1 MIQFH
6 EIQIQQCIV
15 HKVGN
20 KCDDGG
26 CSFSNVLVNV
36 DEKMHRV
43 LENYFIKS
51 FINNELYWHF
61 SHISDIDLNE
71 VYSYVLSLF
80 QGEESFID
88 VSWKIASYLYEC
100 TTHPNVK
107 SGDLYVV
114 YIKECILDSEKCDAV
129 GIFKSENLDTF
140 IKVINIEEGY
150 NVEAHQGINI
160 NKLDK
165 GCLIF
170 NTKKEEGY
178 VVAVVDNTN
187 KFDAKYWVEDFL
199 GVKPRQDRYY
209 QTQNFMAACKD
220 FVIKQLPSEFEIS
233 KADQVE
239 LLNRSVQYFKDNV
252 EFNMQQFSSIVLEQP
267 EVIKS
272 FNNYKERYQSER
284 DITLEDSFSISGD
297 AVKKQSRSFKSV
309 IKLDKNFHIYVHGDS
324 RLIEQGEDEKGR
336 YYKVYYNEEY

>member
-1 MIQFH
+1 MIQCY

-20 KCDDGG
+20 KCEDGG
-26 CSFSNVLVNV
+26 CCLSNVFVNV

-51 FINNELYWHF
+51 FINNEQYWQF
-61 SHISDIDLNE
+61 SHISDIELNE
-71 VYSYVLSLF
+71 VYSYVLSIF
-80 QGEESFID
+80 TSGKEFID
-88 VSWKIASYLYEC
+88 ISRKIASYLYEC

-107 SGDLYVV
+107 PGELYVV
-114 YIKECILDSEKCDAV
+114 YIKDCILDSEKCDAV

-140 IKVINIEEGY
+140 IKVTNIADGY
-150 NVEAHQGINI
+150 DVEAHQGINI

-170 NTKKEEGY
+170 NSKKDDGY

-187 KFDAKYWVEDFL
+187 KSDAKYWVEDFL
-199 GVKPRQDRYY
+199 GVKPRQDKYF
-209 QTQNFMAACKD
+209 QTQNFMAACKS
-220 FVIKQLPSEFEIS
+220 FVTKQLPSEFEIS

-239 LLNRSVQYFKDNV
+239 LLNRSVQYFKEND
-252 EFNMQQFSSIVLEQP
+252 EFSMQDFSSTVLEQP
-267 EVIKS
+267 EVIQS
-272 FNNYKERYQSER
+272 FNSYKERYQSER

-309 IKLDKNFHIYVHGDS
+309 IKLDKNFHIYVHGD
-324 RLIEQGEDEKGR
+324 RRMIEQGEDEKGR

>member
-20 KCDDGG
+20 KCEDGG
-26 CSFSNVLVNV
+26 CSLSSVLVNV

-51 FINNELYWHF
+51 FINNEQYWRF
-61 SHISDIDLNE
+61 SHISDIELNE
-71 VYSYVLSLF
+71 VYSYVLSMF
-80 QGEESFID
+80 QGEKGFID

-114 YIKECILDSEKCDAV
+114 YIKECIWYSEKCDAV

-140 IKVINIEEGY
+140 IKVTNVADGY
-150 NVEAHQGINI
+150 DVETHQGINI

-187 KFDAKYWVEDFL
+187 KSDAKYWVEDFL
-199 GVKPRQDRYY
+199 GVKPRQDKYF
-209 QTQNFMAACKD
+209 QTQNFMSVCKS
-220 FVIKQLPSEFEIS
+220 FVTKQLPSEFEVS
-233 KADQVE
+233 KADQAE
-239 LLNRSVQYFKDNV
+239 ILNRSVQYFKDND
-252 EFNMQQFSSIVLEQP
+252 EFSIQEFSETVLEHP
-267 EVIKS
+267 EVIES
-272 FNNYKERYQSER
+272 FQSYKERYQTER
-284 DITLEDSFSISGD
+284 DIEIEDSFAISND
-297 AVKKQSRSFKSV
+297 AVKKQARSFKSV
-309 IKLDKNFHIYVHGDS
+309 IKLDKNFHIYVHGN
-324 RLIEQGEDEKGR
+324 RNLIEQGEDEKGR

>member
-20 KCDDGG
+20 KCEDGG
-26 CSFSNVLVNV
+26 CSLSNVLVNV

-51 FINNELYWHF
+51 FINNEQYWQF
-61 SHISDIDLNE
+61 SHISDIELNE
-71 VYSYVLSLF
+71 VYSYVLSMF
-80 QGEESFID
+80 QGEKGFID

-129 GIFKSENLDTF
+129 GVFKSENLDTF
-140 IKVINIEEGY
+140 IKVTNIADGY
-150 NVEAHQGINI
+150 DVEAHQGINI

-170 NTKKEEGY
+170 NTKKDEGY

-187 KFDAKYWVEDFL
+187 RSDAKYWVEDFL
-199 GVKPRQDRYY
+199 GVKPRQDKYF
-209 QTQNFMAACKD
+209 QTQNFMSVCKS
-220 FVIKQLPSEFEIS
+220 FVTKQLPSEFEVS
-233 KADQVE
+233 KADQADM
-239 LLNRSVQYFKDNV
+239 LNRSVQYFKEND
-252 EFNMQQFSSIVLEQP
+252 EFSIQDFAETVLEHP
-267 EVIKS
+267 EVIES
-272 FNNYKERYQSER
+272 FQSYKERYQTER
-284 DITLEDSFSISGD
+284 DIEIDDSFAISND
-297 AVKKQSRSFKSV
+297 AVKKQARSFKSV
-309 IKLDKNFHIYVHGDS
+309 IKLDKNFHIYVHGNRS
-324 RLIEQGEDEKGR
+324 LIEQGEDEKGR
-336 YYKVYYNEEY
+336 YYKVYYNEES